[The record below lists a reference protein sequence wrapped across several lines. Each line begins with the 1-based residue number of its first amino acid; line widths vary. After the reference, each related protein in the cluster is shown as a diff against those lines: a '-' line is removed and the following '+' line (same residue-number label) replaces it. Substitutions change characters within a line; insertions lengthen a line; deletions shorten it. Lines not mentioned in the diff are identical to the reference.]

1 MPLFAPAPASAA
13 SAYGRLDRLL
23 HRIALGS
30 GAVLEMSFDLERARH
45 GKAAAALALGPPVF
59 VTGLA
64 RAGTTILMRLIHAAD
79 DFASLR
85 YRDLPFPLAPNG
97 WARISA
103 RLKRHVETR
112 ERGHGDGLDHD
123 LDSPEAI
130 EEVFWKLH
138 DGKHYCRPDG
148 LIPYQP
154 DAETLSAF
162 ADYRQ
167 LVCLRYGARRYLSK
181 NNANVLRVNSL
192 ARHVPG
198 ARIVHPFRDPLEQAR
213 SLHRQHRQACILASE
228 DPFRSAFMRWLGHH
242 EFGAHQQPFLLPAGS
257 APQGDPDTL
266 AFWVSTWIGVHTHLL
281 GQPEDVRRTQ
291 IFADYDLLAAGDPAL
306 LERLGSRL
314 ELARPLASTALRPP
328 APVPHRE
335 AKLPAG
341 LLEEANRVHAA
352 LRERA
357 RAE

>member
-1 MPLFAPAPASAA
+1 MPSSVPASAA

-30 GAVLEMSFDLERARH
+30 DAVLEMSFDLERARH
-45 GKAAAALALGPPVF
+45 GKAAAARELGPPVF

-138 DGKHYCRPDG
+138 DGKRYCRADG
-148 LIPYQP
+148 MIPYQA
-154 DAETLSAF
+154 DAETLAAF
-162 ADYRQ
+162 ADYRG

-181 NNANVLRVNSL
+181 NNANVLRVGSL
-192 ARHVPG
+192 ARNVPG
-198 ARIVHPFRDPLEQAR
+198 ARVVHPFRDPLAQAR

-228 DPFRSAFMRWLGHH
+228 DPFRGAFMRWLGHH
-242 EFGAHQQPFLLPAGS
+242 EFGAHQRPFLLPAGS
-257 APQGDPDTL
+257 GPRGDPDTL
-266 AFWVSTWIGVHTHLL
+266 AYWLATWIGVHTHLL
-281 GQPEDVRRTQ
+281 SQPEDVRQTQ
-291 IFADYDLLAAGDPAL
+291 IFVDYDVLATGDPAL
-306 LERLGSRL
+306 LERLGGRL
-314 ELARPLASTALRPP
+314 ELARPLSPESLRQP
-328 APVPHRE
+328 APAPHRE
-335 AKLPAG
+335 TKLPAD
-341 LLEEANRVHAA
+341 LLEEANRIHAA
-352 LRERA
+352 LRA
-357 RAE
+357 RAQAE